1 MSPTDAQLGQSCGL
15 SSEEVSRPAPVSI
28 WIGCFFFFMNR
39 ENQAQETL
47 HPLNDDITKESN
59 PKNLSVPADN
69 QSNGMLN
76 SCTVTAAVEG
86 ETTSSLKMR
95 DVHSPL
101 VFETAAQITRLMK
114 FPEENSIKEISRKNT
129 ETQSMDSPNGPPLKW
144 ATPKNNILN
153 EYYLKL

>member
-15 SSEEVSRPAPVSI
+15 SSEDRVPSFPRGFTPRSCEHLD
-28 WIGCFFFFMNR
+28 WLFFFMNR

-59 PKNLSVPADN
+59 PINLSVPADN
-69 QSNGMLN
+69 RSNGMLN

-95 DVHSPL
+95 GVHSSL
-101 VFETAAQITRLMK
+101 VFETAA
-114 FPEENSIKEISRKNT
+114 
-129 ETQSMDSPNGPPLKW
+129 
-144 ATPKNNILN
+144 
-153 EYYLKL
+153 